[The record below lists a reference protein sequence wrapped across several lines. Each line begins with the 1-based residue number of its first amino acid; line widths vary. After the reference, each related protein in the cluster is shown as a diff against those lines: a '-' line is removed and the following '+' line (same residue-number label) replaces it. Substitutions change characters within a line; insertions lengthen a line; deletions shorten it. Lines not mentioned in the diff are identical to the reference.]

1 MYGLLL
7 AGCDDY
13 AVSEDGNAYVLL
25 DIPLFG
31 NAFMRMPVIVTF
43 NLVDF
48 PPDVLAGHNFE
59 SRHPDEFLASRF
71 DAEPGPVHTAVRRQR
86 EKLKHPLVYRFNEV
100 SANRIP
106 LAVMHGVRKM
116 LVTSARKRL
125 ETTLASTLGSEVA
138 PSTFAAAS
146 TSRNT
151 YSATGNRQSSQYSN
165 STMCRPCDA
174 ICRPDS

>member
-13 AVSEDGNAYVLL
+13 AVSEDGKAYVLL

-43 NLVDF
+43 NLIDF

-71 DAEPGPVHTAVRRQR
+71 DAEPGPVHRAVRRQR
-86 EKLKHPLVYRFNEV
+86 EKLKHRLVYRFNEV

-106 LAVMHGVRKM
+106 RAVMHGVRKM

-125 ETTLASTLGSEVA
+125 ETTLASTSTLGSEVA
-138 PSTFAAAS
+138 PSTFAVAS
-146 TSRNT
+146 TYLNI
-151 YSATGNRQSSQYSN
+151 YSTLGNPVSSQYSN
-165 STMCRPCDA
+165 STKCRPCDA
-174 ICRPDS
+174 V